1 MGMVSLMRRS
11 QTGTTLILVSVIDT
25 ATEWKYLLQEGT
37 AMFIALLLYRLGLLL
52 YGVTL
57 LRHKRSA

>member
-1 MGMVSLMRRS
+1 MIDTSERS
-11 QTGTTLILVSVIDT
+11 QTGKLLILVAVVDT
-25 ATEWKYLLQEGT
+25 VTEWKYLFLEGT
-37 AMFIALLLYRLGLLL
+37 VMFVVLLLYRLGLLL